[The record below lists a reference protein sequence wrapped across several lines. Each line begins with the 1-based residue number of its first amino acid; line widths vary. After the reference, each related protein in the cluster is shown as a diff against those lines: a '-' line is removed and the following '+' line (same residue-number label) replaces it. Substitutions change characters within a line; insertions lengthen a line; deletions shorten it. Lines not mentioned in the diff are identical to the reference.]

1 MRVIQRLGIKDGSVV
16 TEIIGK
22 AAVSSLTTHIIK
34 WVANLGR
41 AGDNRKNESR
51 ACLEKV
57 ILAVIKTRSYCS
69 SLDKGQ
75 PVDYA
80 KEAEISQDWR
90 SLSMELERLKLL
102 KLAKKCKVKSWY
114 WEDQG
119 HLDAEFLQ
127 QAQVGFEQV
136 EKTASLLLREIN
148 T

>member
-1 MRVIQRLGIKDGSVV
+1 MA
-16 TEIIGK
+16 TEIVGK

-41 AGDNRKNESR
+41 AGENRKNESR

-57 ILAVIKTRSYCS
+57 ILAVIKTRLYCS
-69 SLDKGQ
+69 ALDAGQ

-80 KEAEISQDWR
+80 KESEIAIEWR
-90 SLSMELERLKLL
+90 TLSMELERLKLL

-119 HLDAEFLQ
+119 RLDADFLK

-136 EKTASLLLREIN
+136 EKTASLLLKQIN